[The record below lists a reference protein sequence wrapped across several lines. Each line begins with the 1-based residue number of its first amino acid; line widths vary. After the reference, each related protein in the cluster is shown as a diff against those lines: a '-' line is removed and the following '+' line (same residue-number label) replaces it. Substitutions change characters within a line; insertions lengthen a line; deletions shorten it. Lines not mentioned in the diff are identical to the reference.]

1 MGVASAL
8 GGASVL
14 LIAETWHRP
23 LPVTIH
29 DTEILH
35 TKAAVPQQDISESK
49 FLNQSK
55 AADAVQAAPP
65 TTGHKNTNKT
75 LTIANRENDVKIIDG
90 TGYKSMKH
98 GPNNDIKSKEVFMD
112 IKMSVESSL

>member
-35 TKAAVPQQDISESK
+35 TKAAVPQQEISESK
-49 FLNQSK
+49 FISQS
-55 AADAVQAAPP
+55 A
-65 TTGHKNTNKT
+65 TGHKNTTTTTTNNNINRDKT
-75 LTIANRENDVKIIDG
+75 ADLSKEKVIVLKGSSKSVEHHSPRNDVANKE
-90 TGYKSMKH
+90 KSRDVKCA
-98 GPNNDIKSKEVFMD
+98 
-112 IKMSVESSL
+112 VESSV